1 MVLFVVWF
9 LVLTWLWFGYGLVS
23 VWSWF
28 GYGCGFVGWSWFGRL
43 VKVRLVKVWQ
53 CCWGYFG
60 FGLVLVWSLCVV

>member
-1 MVLFVVWF
+1 MVWLVDHGFVRRGLV

-43 VKVRLVKVWQ
+43 VKVRLV
-53 CCWGYFG
+53 G
-60 FGLVLVWSLCVV
+60 